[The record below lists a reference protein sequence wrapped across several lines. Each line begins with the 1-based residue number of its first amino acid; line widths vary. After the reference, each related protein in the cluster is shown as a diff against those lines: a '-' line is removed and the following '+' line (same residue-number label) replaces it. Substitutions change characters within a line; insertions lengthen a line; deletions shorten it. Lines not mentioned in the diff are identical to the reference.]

1 MKMRVDGRAF
11 DELRPI
17 TITTNYTRYAEG
29 SALIE
34 FGDTRVLCTATVE
47 ETLPPWLKDKG
58 QGWVTAEY
66 AMLPRS
72 TLTRTPRES
81 KGLSGRTQEIRRLI
95 GRALRASVD
104 LTRLGERN
112 IIVDCDVIQADGG
125 TRTASITGGYV
136 ALALAIRKLVQ
147 DGVIESG
154 VFRPAVAAVS
164 VGVVDG
170 YPLLDLAY
178 SEDSS
183 AEVDFNVVLNA
194 AGHFIEV
201 QGTAEGE
208 PFPRQ
213 TLDQLLAL
221 AEKGIAQL
229 LNAQAEVLS

>member
-1 MKMRVDGRAF
+1 MRVDGRAF
-11 DELRPI
+11 DELR
-17 TITTNYTRYAEG
+17 TIKIITNYTRYAEG

-34 FGDTRVLCTATVE
+34 FGDTRVLCTATIE
-47 ETLPPWLKDKG
+47 EIVPPWLKDKG

-72 TLTRTPRES
+72 TLIRTPRES

-136 ALALAIRKLVQ
+136 ALALAIRRLVQ
-147 DGVIESG
+147 DGAIESG
-154 VFRPAVAAVS
+154 VFRPPVAAVS

-170 YPLLDLAY
+170 VPLLDLAY
-178 SEDSS
+178 AEDSN

-208 PFPRQ
+208 PFSRE

-221 AEKGIAQL
+221 AEKGIVQL
-229 LNAQAEVLS
+229 LSAQAEVLR